1 MEASLESKTKKGV
14 ILLVDDEETI
24 LEVCTKML
32 QRLGYH
38 VLEAIDGQRAI
49 DIFEKEKDVID
60 IVLLDMRMP
69 GMNGA
74 TVYNRL
80 IQIQPDVK
88 VILFSGFFEN
98 QQIRRIL
105 KNENVD
111 LIQKPVRL
119 KQMSQKLESMLR

>member
-1 MEASLESKTKKGV
+1 MEAPLESKAKKGV

-24 LEVCTKML
+24 IEVCTQML
-32 QRLGYH
+32 RRLGYQ

-80 IQIQPDVK
+80 IQIQPQVK

-98 QQIRRIL
+98 RHIQKIL

-119 KQMSQKLESMLR
+119 KQMSQKLENMLG

>member
-1 MEASLESKTKKGV
+1 MEAPLESKAKKGV

-24 LEVCTKML
+24 LEVCATML
-32 QRLGYH
+32 KRLGYQ

-49 DIFEKEKDVID
+49 DIFEKEKDAID
-60 IVLLDMRMP
+60 LVLLDMRMP

-74 TVYNRL
+74 TVYDRL
-80 IQIQPDVK
+80 IGMQPNVK

-98 QQIRRIL
+98 KHIRKIL
-105 KNENVD
+105 ENANVD

-119 KQMSQKLESMLR
+119 KQMSQKLENMLS

>member
-1 MEASLESKTKKGV
+1 MEAPLESKAKKGV

-24 LEVCTKML
+24 IEVCTKML

-38 VLEAIDGQRAI
+38 VLEAIDGQQAI
-49 DIFEKEKDVID
+49 DIFEKQKDAID

-74 TVYNRL
+74 AVYNRL
-80 IQIQPDVK
+80 IKIQPNVK
-88 VILFSGFFEN
+88 VILFSGYFEN
-98 QQIRRIL
+98 QQIRKIL

-111 LIQKPVRL
+111 LIQKPVSL
-119 KQMSQKLESMLR
+119 KQMSQKLESMLG

>member
-1 MEASLESKTKKGV
+1 MEAPLESKAKKGV

-24 LEVCTKML
+24 LEVCTMML

-49 DIFEKEKDVID
+49 DIFEKEKDAID

-80 IQIQPDVK
+80 IQIQPNVK

-98 QQIRRIL
+98 QHIRKIL

-119 KQMSQKLESMLR
+119 KQMSQKLENMLG

>member
-1 MEASLESKTKKGV
+1 MSARV
-14 ILLVDDEETI
+14 LLVDDEKTI
-24 LEVCTKML
+24 IDVCTQML

-38 VLEAIDGQRAI
+38 VLEAIDGQQAI
-49 DIFEKEKDVID
+49 DIFEKEKDAID

-98 QQIRRIL
+98 QHIRKIL
-105 KNENVD
+105 ENENVD

-119 KQMSQKLESMLR
+119 KQMSQKLENMLG

>member
-1 MEASLESKTKKGV
+1 MGAPLERKAKKGV

-24 LEVCTKML
+24 IDVCTQML

-38 VLEAIDGQRAI
+38 VLEALNGQGAI
-49 DIFEKEKDVID
+49 DIFEKEKDIID
-60 IVLLDMRMP
+60 VVLLDMRMP

-98 QQIRRIL
+98 QQIRKIL

-111 LIQKPVRL
+111 LIQKPVSL
-119 KQMSQKLESMLR
+119 KQMSQKLENMLG

>member
-1 MEASLESKTKKGV
+1 MGAPLERKAKKGV

-24 LEVCTKML
+24 IDVCTQML

-38 VLEAIDGQRAI
+38 VLEALNGQGAI

-60 IVLLDMRMP
+60 VVLLDMRMP

-98 QQIRRIL
+98 QQIRKIL

-111 LIQKPVRL
+111 LIQKPVSL
-119 KQMSQKLESMLR
+119 KQVSQKLENMLG

>member
-1 MEASLESKTKKGV
+1 MEASPESKAKKGV

-24 LEVCTKML
+24 IEVCSQML

-38 VLEAIDGQRAI
+38 VLEASDGQRAI
-49 DIFEKEKDVID
+49 DIFEKEKDAID

-74 TVYNRL
+74 AVYQRL
-80 IQIQPDVK
+80 IQIQPNVK
-88 VILFSGFFEN
+88 VILFSGYFDN
-98 QQIRRIL
+98 KNIRKIL
-105 KNENVD
+105 DNKNVD

-119 KQMSQKLESMLR
+119 RQMSQKLQSMLR

>member
-1 MEASLESKTKKGV
+1 MEAPLESKAKKGV

-24 LEVCTKML
+24 IEVCTMML

-38 VLEAIDGQRAI
+38 VLEATDGQRAL
-49 DIFEKEKDVID
+49 DIFEKKKNAID
-60 IVLLDMRMP
+60 LVLLDMRMP

-80 IQIQPDVK
+80 IQIQPNVK

-98 QQIRRIL
+98 QHIRKIL

-119 KQMSQKLESMLR
+119 KQMSQKLENMLG

>member
-1 MEASLESKTKKGV
+1 MEAPLESKSEKGV

-24 LEVCTKML
+24 IEVCTKML

-80 IQIQPDVK
+80 IQIQPNVK

-98 QQIRRIL
+98 QQIRKIL

-119 KQMSQKLESMLR
+119 KQMSQKLESMLE

>member
-1 MEASLESKTKKGV
+1 MEAPLESKAKKGV

-24 LEVCTKML
+24 LEVCTQML

-38 VLEAIDGQRAI
+38 VREAIDGQQAI

-80 IQIQPDVK
+80 IQIQPNVK

-98 QQIRRIL
+98 QHIQKIL
-105 KNENVD
+105 QNENVD

-119 KQMSQKLESMLR
+119 KQMSQKLENMLG

>member
-74 TVYNRL
+74 TVYHRL

>member
-1 MEASLESKTKKGV
+1 MEAPLESKAKKGV

-24 LEVCTKML
+24 LEVCTQML

-38 VLEAIDGQRAI
+38 VRQAIDGQQAI

-80 IQIQPDVK
+80 IQIQPNVK

-98 QQIRRIL
+98 QHIQKIL
-105 KNENVD
+105 QNENVD

-119 KQMSQKLESMLR
+119 KQMSQKLENMLG

>member
-1 MEASLESKTKKGV
+1 MEAPSESKTKKGV

-24 LEVCTKML
+24 IEVCTQML

-49 DIFEKEKDVID
+49 DIFEKKKDVID

-98 QQIRRIL
+98 QQIRKIL
-105 KNENVD
+105 KNKNVD

-119 KQMSQKLESMLR
+119 EQMSQKLENLLG

>member
-1 MEASLESKTKKGV
+1 MEASPESKAKKGV

-24 LEVCTKML
+24 IEVCSQML

-38 VLEAIDGQRAI
+38 VLEASDGQRAI
-49 DIFEKEKDVID
+49 DIFEKEKDAID

-74 TVYNRL
+74 AVYQRL
-80 IQIQPDVK
+80 IQIQPNVK
-88 VILFSGFFEN
+88 VILFSGYFDN
-98 QQIRRIL
+98 KNIRKIL
-105 KNENVD
+105 DNKNVD

-119 KQMSQKLESMLR
+119 RQMSKKLQSMLR

>member
-1 MEASLESKTKKGV
+1 MEAPLESKAKKGV

-49 DIFEKEKDVID
+49 DIFEKEKDAID
-60 IVLLDMRMP
+60 LVLLDMRMP

-74 TVYNRL
+74 TVYDRL
-80 IQIQPDVK
+80 IGMQPDVK

-98 QQIRRIL
+98 KNIRKIL
-105 KNENVD
+105 ENENVD

-119 KQMSQKLESMLR
+119 KQMSQKLENMLS

>member
-1 MEASLESKTKKGV
+1 MGAPLERKAKKGV

-24 LEVCTKML
+24 IDVCTQML

-38 VLEAIDGQRAI
+38 VLEALNGQGAI

-60 IVLLDMRMP
+60 VVLLDMRMP

-98 QQIRRIL
+98 QQIRKIL

-111 LIQKPVRL
+111 LIQKPVSL
-119 KQMSQKLESMLR
+119 KQMSQKLENMLG

>member
-1 MEASLESKTKKGV
+1 MEAPLESKAKKGV

-24 LEVCTKML
+24 LEVCTMML

-49 DIFEKEKDVID
+49 DIFEKEKDAID

-80 IQIQPDVK
+80 IQIQPHVK

-98 QQIRRIL
+98 QQIRKIL

-119 KQMSQKLESMLR
+119 KQMSQKLENMLG

>member
-1 MEASLESKTKKGV
+1 MEAPLESKAKKGV

-24 LEVCTKML
+24 IEVCTKML

-38 VLEAIDGQRAI
+38 VLEAIDGQQAI
-49 DIFEKEKDVID
+49 DIFEKQKDAID

-80 IQIQPDVK
+80 IKIQPNVK
-88 VILFSGFFEN
+88 VILFSGYFEN
-98 QQIRRIL
+98 QQIRKIL

-111 LIQKPVRL
+111 LIQKPVSL
-119 KQMSQKLESMLR
+119 KQMSQKLESMLG

>member
-1 MEASLESKTKKGV
+1 MEASSESKAKKGV

-24 LEVCTKML
+24 IEVCSQML

-38 VLEAIDGQRAI
+38 VLEASDGQRAV
-49 DIFEKEKDVID
+49 DIFEKEKDAID

-74 TVYNRL
+74 AVYQRL
-80 IQIQPDVK
+80 IQIQPNVK
-88 VILFSGFFEN
+88 VILFSGYFDN
-98 QQIRRIL
+98 KNIRKIL
-105 KNENVD
+105 DNENVD

-119 KQMSQKLESMLR
+119 KQMSQKLQGMLR

>member
-1 MEASLESKTKKGV
+1 MEASPESKAKKGV

-24 LEVCTKML
+24 IEVCSQML

-38 VLEAIDGQRAI
+38 VLEALDGQRAI
-49 DIFEKEKDVID
+49 DIFEKEKDAID

-74 TVYNRL
+74 TVYRRL
-80 IQIQPDVK
+80 IQIQPNVK
-88 VILFSGFFEN
+88 VILFSGYFDN
-98 QQIRRIL
+98 KNIRKIL
-105 KNENVD
+105 DNKNVD

-119 KQMSQKLESMLR
+119 RQMSQKLQIMLR